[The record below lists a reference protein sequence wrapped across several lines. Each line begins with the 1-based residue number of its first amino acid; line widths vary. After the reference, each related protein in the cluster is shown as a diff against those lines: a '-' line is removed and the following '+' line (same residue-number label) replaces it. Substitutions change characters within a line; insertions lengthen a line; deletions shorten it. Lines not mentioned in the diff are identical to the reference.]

1 MPEKDNSEL
10 ERAKEIGALKADVH
24 GLSRTLDSF
33 KEGVSEEIKELSSE
47 VKEARAAI
55 NDAAT
60 SIKLAEQ
67 RIVQAME
74 FRDEIKARIDDI
86 EDKKI
91 EPMSEKLKD
100 HSRTLRLIAWV
111 ASTAVGGLIL
121 VLVSMAVNTIW
132 PHNPAS

>member
-1 MPEKDNSEL
+1 MPEKDSYEL
-10 ERAKEIGALKADVH
+10 ERAKEIGALKSDVH

-33 KEGVSEEIKELSSE
+33 KAGVSGEIKELSAE
-47 VKEARAAI
+47 VKEARAAV
-55 NDAAT
+55 NDAVT

-74 FRDEIKARIDDI
+74 FRDEIKARIDNI

-91 EPMSEKLKD
+91 GPMCDKLKD

-121 VLVSMAVNTIW
+121 VLVSMAMNTIW
-132 PHNPAS
+132 PHTPPA